1 MEEQLI
7 VKMYG
12 GSKLYGLDTLQS
24 DTDIVGIF
32 LPNKE
37 DLILQKA
44 PEEYNLNNKGCSSCL
59 SVESSRC
66 PLEKSGC
73 EYIKDK
79 SKFIEEKYFSLH
91 KFLDLCYKGIPVAL
105 EMLGS
110 TKKNIIKIGSQ
121 RRPLCDGA
129 GCYGY
134 DKYAPKFEYDMGD
147 LEPRFCPH
155 LRVDRD
161 MEMVDCGRRWGERHW
176 DFLVANR
183 KKFFTKDLK
192 GFLGYA
198 KSQAHLYSRKGDRV
212 LLIEELLEYFK
223 LCKDKNASIKTATW
237 DSSVG
242 SCRLSDMQDK
252 YGKDNLE
259 DLEEYGTLKVPHL
272 KICGKY
278 FPMSITIKETIARL
292 ENMRDRYGKRAE
304 EASTNK
310 ADFKAI
316 SHAYRVI
323 YEVMSIAKTGD
334 LQFPFTEDIK
344 NKIMDIKLGKVTVEK
359 CYDELEILVKEAEE
373 LLQKSDL
380 PEKISNETRK
390 FFEDW
395 LLSLYQ

>member
-1 MEEQLI
+1 MENKTKEQII

-12 GSKLYGLDTLQS
+12 GSRLYGLSTPQS

-37 DLILQKA
+37 DLILQKI

-91 KFLDLCYKGIPVAL
+91 RFLDLCFKGIPAAL

-110 TKKNIIKIGSQ
+110 PKDNIIYKKS
-121 RRPLCDGA
+121 RHYA
-129 GCYGY
+129 GCSDEKG
-134 DKYAPKFEYDMGD
+134 MN
-147 LEPRFCPH
+147 CTS
-155 LRVDRD
+155 
-161 MEMVDCGRRWGERHW
+161 DCNKCKNSIVESEW
-176 DFLVANR
+176 DFLVTNR
-183 KKFFTKDLK
+183 KKFFTKNLK

-198 KSQAHLYSRKGDRV
+198 KSQAHLYSRKGIRV
-212 LLIEELLEYFK
+212 EAIEDILKYL
-223 LCKDKNASIKTATW
+223 KNY
-237 DSSVG
+237 G
-242 SCRLSDMQDK
+242 MLSDMSTIQLNQALNGELIRDWCDK
-252 YGKDNLE
+252 YKDNVKFISEYDYKHIQALE
-259 DLEEYGTLKVPHL
+259 
-272 KICGKY
+272 ICGKIY
-278 FPMSITIKETIARL
+278 PFSILLKEAISRL
-292 ENMRDRYGKRAE
+292 ENLRNRYGKRAE

-323 YEVMSIAKTGD
+323 YEVMMIAKTGD
-334 LQFPFTEDIK
+334 LQFPFSADIK
-344 NKIMDIKLGKVTVEK
+344 NKIMNVKLGKVSVGK
-359 CYDELEILVKEAEE
+359 CYDELEGLVQEAEE
-373 LLQKSDL
+373 AILKSEL

-390 FFEDW
+390 FFDNW
-395 LLSLYQ
+395 LFNNNL